1 MPFLF
6 RFGVFLMETCQMLNI
21 HQTLM
26 EHFGG
31 DESSHYLRLP
41 VGTRSENARVRAGN
55 QNTLDTFRNPG
66 KLYYRFNDKPDI
78 VGYND

>member
-1 MPFLF
+1 
-6 RFGVFLMETCQMLNI
+6 METCQMRNI

-41 VGTRSENARVRAGN
+41 VGTRSENARARAGN
-55 QNTLDTFRNPG
+55 QNTLDTFGNPG

-78 VGYND
+78 VGYNN